1 MILTED
7 SICKIFDN
15 TLLKPEATWSHISA
29 FIDKSIKYG
38 FRNVVVP
45 WYAIPYA
52 IKKVRGTEVGVGVGL
67 GFPLGYSS
75 VEMKLQELKYYISL
89 GKEVTD
95 FDIVINISA
104 VKSKNW
110 EYLKKEIRT
119 LSQIVKKENRVCKF
133 IIETSR
139 LSEEEIVKVC
149 EIIVDIPT
157 VDFVK
162 TGTGF
167 GPRATTYRDVELIN
181 SVVEGKKEI
190 KVSGG
195 VRTLEQVERFISL
208 GAKVFGSSSSVE
220 IVEEFIRK
228 RKNKGRGT
236 NGN

>member
-15 TLLKPEATWSHISA
+15 TLLKPEATWPHISA

-75 VEMKLQELKYYISL
+75 VEMKLQEIKYYISL

>member
-1 MILTED
+1 V
-7 SICKIFDN
+7 
-15 TLLKPEATWSHISA
+15 
-29 FIDKSIKYG
+29 FIDESIKYN

-52 IKKVRGTEVGVGVGL
+52 ISKVKGTEVGVNVGL

-75 VEMKLQELKYYISL
+75 IEMKLQEIKYYVSL

-104 VKSKNW
+104 VKSENW
-110 EYLKKEIRT
+110 EYLEREIRT
-119 LSQIVKKENRVCKF
+119 LSQVVKKENRVCKF

-149 EIIVDIPT
+149 EIIVDVPT

-181 SVVEGKKEI
+181 SVVEGKKKI

-208 GAKVFGSSSSVE
+208 GAKVFGSSSSVK
-220 IVEEFIRK
+220 IVEEFMRK
-228 RKNKGRGT
+228 HKNKGRGT

>member
-15 TLLKPEATWSHISA
+15 TLLKPEATWSHISV
-29 FIDKSIKYG
+29 FIDESIKYN

-45 WYAIPYA
+45 WYAVPYA
-52 IKKVRGTEVGVGVGL
+52 ISKVKGTEVGVNVGL

-75 VEMKLQELKYYISL
+75 IEMKLQEIKYYVSL

-104 VKSKNW
+104 VKSENW
-110 EYLKKEIRT
+110 EYLEREIRT
-119 LSQIVKKENRVCKF
+119 LSQVVKKENRVCKF

-149 EIIVDIPT
+149 EIIVDVPT

-181 SVVEGKKEI
+181 SVVEGKKKI

-208 GAKVFGSSSSVE
+208 GAKVFGSSSSVK
-220 IVEEFIRK
+220 IVEEFMRK
-228 RKNKGRGT
+228 HKNKGRGT